1 MNNEYNKYHMENDKV
16 QLGDLVHPKEVSN
29 GKEAWDY
36 FWRNPHT
43 GADWCCSHSDNLLFS
58 SKDAAKR
65 GISRLVK
72 RFPTGWRGSEFMV
85 GKVCET

>member
-1 MNNEYNKYHMENDKV
+1 MNNKYHMVNDEV
-16 QLGDLVHPKEVSN
+16 QWGDIVRPEEVSN

-36 FWRNPHT
+36 FWRNPLS
-43 GADWCCSHSDNLLFS
+43 GPDWFCSHSNNCLYS

-65 GISRLVK
+65 AVSRLVK
-72 RFPTGWRGSEFMV
+72 MFPTGWRDSEIMV